1 MLPTLDRPQGGRK
14 TVLQA
19 DDRSLTRTY
28 LLAMGISSYI
38 EAGYGAAE
46 LRERITLLES
56 ERALA
61 SLTGLTHDAAYM
73 ADLQADIEAA
83 SASYVGVAVTEI
95 ASLRAQLGG
104 MLQG

>member
-1 MLPTLDRPQGGRK
+1 MFTGSRGR
-14 TVLQA
+14 T
-19 DDRSLTRTY
+19 

-61 SLTGLTHDAAYM
+61 GLTGLDNDPAYM
-73 ADLQADIEAA
+73 ADLQADIVAA
-83 SASYVGVAVTEI
+83 SATYVGVAVTEI
-95 ASLRAQLGG
+95 ASLRAQLDGT
-104 MLQG
+104 LQG

>member
-1 MLPTLDRPQGGRK
+1 
-14 TVLQA
+14 
-19 DDRSLTRTY
+19 
-28 LLAMGISSYI
+28 MGISSYI

-61 SLTGLTHDAAYM
+61 SLIGLTHDRAYM
-73 ADLQADIEAA
+73 ADLRADIAAA

-95 ASLRAQLGG
+95 ASLRGQLGSA
-104 MLQG
+104 LQG